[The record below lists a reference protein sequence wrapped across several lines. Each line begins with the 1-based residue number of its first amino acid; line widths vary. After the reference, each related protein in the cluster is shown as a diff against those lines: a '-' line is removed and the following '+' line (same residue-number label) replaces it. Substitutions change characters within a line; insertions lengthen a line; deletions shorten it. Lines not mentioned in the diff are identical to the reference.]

1 LSILIT
7 GASGQVGKALK
18 SILVDESFIAL
29 TRDDLDLTNIDLISK
44 VLSQYKPS
52 IIIHLAAYT
61 NVDKAEDNHD
71 QAMCINH
78 KATSEIVSY
87 CEKFG
92 IPLIY
97 LSSDYVFDGQKKES
111 YIESDLINPLG
122 VYGKSKALSEET
134 IRKKLSSYVILRT
147 SWVYSEIGVNFF
159 NKIYDKFF
167 TENKLSIV
175 SDQIGSPTSAYFI
188 ASTILLILKR
198 IQNNTFTWGTYHL
211 ANKGSFSWFD
221 FTRLM
226 LKVVT
231 SRGISVKIQEKNIV
245 PINTKDYLS
254 KAKRPLNSLLNCSK
268 IEHELGVTMETVE
281 TALEK
286 VMEKIS
292 ER

>member
-1 LSILIT
+1 MSILIT

-44 VLSQYKPS
+44 VLSEYKPS

-61 NVDKAEDNHD
+61 NVDKAEDESD
-71 QAMCINH
+71 LAYLINH
-78 KATSEIVSY
+78 HATKEIASF
-87 CEKFG
+87 CNDFE

-97 LSSDYVFDGQKKES
+97 LSSDYVFDGLKNTPYLEVDS
-111 YIESDLINPLG
+111 VNPLG
-122 VYGKSKALSEET
+122 VYGKSKASSEEE
-134 IRKKLSSYVILRT
+134 IKNILNAHIILRT
-147 SWVYSEIGVNFF
+147 GWVYSEIGSNFF
-159 NKIYDKFF
+159 NTIYSRLFS
-167 TENKLSIV
+167 EEKLTIV
-175 SDQIGSPTSAYFI
+175 SDQIGAPTSAHFI
-188 ASTILLILKR
+188 ASSLLLIVKKV
-198 IQNNTFTWGTYHL
+198 QANDFPWGTYHL
-211 ANKGSFSWFD
+211 SNKGRFSWFD
-221 FTRLM
+221 FAKM
-226 LKVVT
+226 ILKVVT